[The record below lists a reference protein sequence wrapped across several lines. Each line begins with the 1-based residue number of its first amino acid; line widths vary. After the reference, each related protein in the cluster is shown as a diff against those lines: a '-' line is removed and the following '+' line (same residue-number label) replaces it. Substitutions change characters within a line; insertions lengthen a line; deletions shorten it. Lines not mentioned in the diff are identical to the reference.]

1 MKQGKR
7 MKQGKDIQLGQTLE
21 MGVNILL
28 SEQVHVSPVFVVDGY
43 DEKGVARSGVVQLQT
58 PQGIRREELLVSV
71 IALADQNTTLEPYL
85 WKLDAVFY
93 LEKRVIEMV
102 KHGVQ
107 MKQEVITIVCLEVPQ
122 QGKLTLDH
130 LKDAFSAKV
139 FMPLKNQRGENIG
152 MRMIGYAEDFTID
165 TTLAQ
170 DALFTYVKTYRAY
183 APQRKTAS

>member
-122 QGKLTLDH
+122 QGKLTPDR
-130 LKDAFSAKV
+130 KDAFSAKV

>member
-1 MKQGKR
+1 M
-7 MKQGKDIQLGQTLE
+7 E

-28 SEQVHVSPVFVVDGY
+28 SEQGHVPPVFVVDGD

-58 PQGIRREELLVSV
+58 PQDVSREELLVSV
-71 IALADQNTTLEPYL
+71 IALAEQNITLEPYL
-85 WKLDAVFY
+85 WKLDVVFY
-93 LEKRVIEMV
+93 LEKMVIDMV

-107 MKQEVITIVCLEVPQ
+107 MRQKVINIVCLDVPQ

-139 FMPLKNQRGENIG
+139 FMPLKNQRGESIG
-152 MRMIGYAEDFTID
+152 MRMIGHAEDFTID